1 MKLALDD
8 LAIGALRRATA
19 ARHRHLES
27 FLRLGDPLELGGY
40 IDALRGFELFL
51 SSWEPRL
58 RVATPARLHAWLAS
72 RSRLR
77 FACQDLAHLNAEPSP
92 GLGDVAACASLVN
105 DIALNSTAAAFGSLY
120 VLEGSA
126 LGGQVIAKSA
136 ARTLGLTP
144 YNGAAYFN
152 GFRSQTAAR
161 WGEFQRLLE
170 TEVGTSLEAREDAC
184 SAARQTFDALIG
196 VFALRRRVASGRDA
210 QVDAAALQVCQR
222 RP

>member
-1 MKLALDD
+1 MNLALDA

-19 ARHRHLES
+19 ARHQHLES
-27 FLRLGDPLELGGY
+27 FLRLGDPLQLGGY
-40 IDALRGFELFL
+40 IDALRGFEIFL

-72 RSRLR
+72 RSRYG
-77 FACQDLAHLNAEPSP
+77 FACQDLTHFNAGPRP
-92 GLGDVAACASLVN
+92 GLSDFAACASLVD

-136 ARTLGLTP
+136 ARALGLAAH
-144 YNGAAYFN
+144 NGAAYFN

-161 WGEFQRLLE
+161 WREFQQLLE
-170 TEVGTSLEAREDAC
+170 TEVGTSHEARSEAC
-184 SAARQTFDALIG
+184 SAAQQTFDALIG
-196 VFALRRRVASGRDA
+196 VFALQRRGASGCDA
-210 QVDAAALQVCQR
+210 DADADAAAAAS
-222 RP
+222 